1 MMLGWRSSTFSARS
15 SWSRRRPWE
24 MPFAVKK
31 HGGLWPSGMFG
42 LLRAQELSSMCHSRI
57 RHRRSASRIPLE
69 SLRTTC
75 LLPAQT
81 RTSYEVLT
89 TAGRLG
95 LPRSCRYRPPHSCA
109 HASALLQRSFQV
121 SLSLPADGS
130 RRRSRA
136 YRHRRDVS
144 ARASRSVSL
153 RLALSLPVSH
163 RRARTHV
170 RSARVYI
177 VSNPFILHGIVSK
190 PIPISRL
197 TDSHAPKVS
206 VPEAP
211 QQQQQQQQHRQAQ
224 GARLQG
230 RKPFA
235 WEQSVHQLPGCPH
248 PCHWS
253 VP

>member
-1 MMLGWRSSTFSARS
+1 MLGWRSSTFSARS

-31 HGGLWPSGMFG
+31 HGGLWPSGMLG
-42 LLRAQELSSMCHSRI
+42 LLRAQELSSICHARI

-69 SLRTTC
+69 SLRTSC
-75 LLPAQT
+75 LMPAQT

-109 HASALLQRSFQV
+109 HASALLQGSFQV
-121 SLSLPADGS
+121 SLSVPADGS

-136 YRHRRDVS
+136 CRHRRDVS

-163 RRARTHV
+163 RRARAHV
-170 RSARVYI
+170 RSARVSI
-177 VSNPFILHGIVSK
+177 VSNPFILLGIVSEPF
-190 PIPISRL
+190 PIRRL
-197 TDSHAPKVS
+197 TDSHACASPCLGVS
-206 VPEAP
+206 GYTVCPVDGT
-211 QQQQQQQQHRQAQ
+211 HKQ
-224 GARLQG
+224 GA
-230 RKPFA
+230 
-235 WEQSVHQLPGCPH
+235 
-248 PCHWS
+248 
-253 VP
+253 